1 MEVLEPVAG
10 AGEAGGLDT
19 SVVRPCGRG
28 KAVVVNV
35 FAESVDCDLSGD
47 AEVCV
52 QGKQTSGAV
61 IKPVD
66 HLNISPVSEAPVG
79 EI

>member
-1 MEVLEPVAG
+1 M
-10 AGEAGGLDT
+10 
-19 SVVRPCGRG
+19 
-28 KAVVVNV
+28 VNV